1 MRILAVIPLLLV
13 AACGGTAEGEPKDK
27 AKLAVAKQL
36 EPGQWE
42 TIAEVT
48 QLSQMDEGKP
58 AIATPAGTRT
68 TANACI
74 GEADVRKP
82 APVLFTTAKDDA
94 CDYKDMYMSN
104 GRFNGSIACT
114 RKGLSG
120 EVLTRVEG
128 KFTGDSFEG
137 TTVARTYLASE
148 GDVKISSKLTAR
160 RLGACTA

>member
-1 MRILAVIPLLLV
+1 MRILAVIPLFVV
-13 AACGGTAEGEPKDK
+13 AACSGTAEGEPKDK
-27 AKLAVAKQL
+27 AKLAVAKQV

-42 TIAEVT
+42 AIAEVT

-58 AIATPAGTRT
+58 AIATPAGTR
-68 TANACI
+68 
-74 GEADVRKP
+74 
-82 APVLFTTAKDDA
+82 TTAKDDA

-114 RKGLSG
+114 RKGLTG

-137 TTVARTYLASE
+137 TTVARTYLATE